1 MRELYLISAPA
12 FSEVS
17 MNKKT
22 ILIAGASAFIPF
34 STALAQS
41 EPLKLLGFESLPYT
55 GVRDDGALYG
65 PGYEYVASIFKAANV
80 PVTPQG
86 LALSRMVQMLDE
98 RPSFAVFLA
107 RTPIR
112 EDKYV
117 WLSQLSDDKEG
128 FIFISRAGT
137 GVIDSFAQA
146 KTLKR
151 IAAVENGAPAGLL
164 RANGVENIDVAPSE
178 ALNLRKLI
186 AGRADAWF
194 STTSLSRHVTRVERV
209 EQNALI
215 VGPILQKTQFWV
227 LASKQVPSETVVVL
241 RAEFDRAR
249 KDSRFAAFRAEIEKE
264 N

>member
-1 MRELYLISAPA
+1 
-12 FSEVS
+12 
-17 MNKKT
+17 MNKK
-22 ILIAGASAFIPF
+22 IFRIACAGVFFPLGA
-34 STALAQS
+34 ALAQS
-41 EPLKLLGFESLPYT
+41 EPLKLFGFESLPYT
-55 GVRDDGALYG
+55 GVSDDGALYG
-65 PGYEYVASIFKAANV
+65 PGYGYVASVFKAANV

-86 LALSRMVQMLDE
+86 LALSRMVRKLDE
-98 RPSFAVFLA
+98 EPSFAVFLA

-117 WLSQLSDDKEG
+117 WLSQISDDNEG

-137 GVIDSFAQA
+137 GVIDSFDQA

-209 EQNALI
+209 EQNALV

-227 LASKQVPSETVVVL
+227 LASKQVPSETVAIL
-241 RAEFDRAR
+241 KAEFDRAR
-249 KDSRFAAFRAEIEKE
+249 NDGRFATFRAEIEKQD
-264 N
+264 